1 MLFRKLKNYT
11 IVIKEI
17 FLCQRIFTT
26 QIRICFII
34 IKDHTFVTLGF
45 LAYGVDFEKTFV

>member
-17 FLCQRIFTT
+17 FSCQRIFTT
-26 QIRICFII
+26 QTGICFII
-34 IKDHTFVTLGF
+34 LIDHTFVIFGF
-45 LAYGVDFEKTFV
+45 LVYGVDFEKTFV